1 MAYELPPH
9 FSEDLNHLG
18 ALIRL
23 CDDTRKEETR
33 RDHLLAGMKSSCLL
47 LTELW
52 KAREELANGVDR
64 LDVPSQAATK
74 LATEHRD
81 LFRRIEDLILRD
93 AGIDRITRKIMLG
106 NLRFAGGLSRGDVR
120 EFSGSELVG
129 TLRNL
134 MAEVCERAKVLEGD
148 PEKMRKRLG
157 AVVTFGLPP
166 INIAVSVLHPV
177 FLPVVFK
184 ASSWAGTMASKVI
197 LWL

>member
-1 MAYELPPH
+1 VAFELPPH
-9 FSEDLNHLG
+9 FSQDLNHLG

-23 CDDTRKEETR
+23 CDGTRKEEIR
-33 RDHLLAGMKSSCLL
+33 RDHLRAGMESSCSL

-52 KAREELANGVDR
+52 NARDDLAAGVDR
-64 LDVPSQAATK
+64 LNAGNDAAAK
-74 LATEHRD
+74 LVTEHRD

-93 AGIDRITRKIMLG
+93 AGINGITRKIVLG
-106 NLRFAGGLSRGDVR
+106 NLRFVEGFSQGEVR
-120 EFSGSELVG
+120 EFSGAAVVG
-129 TLRNL
+129 TLGNL
-134 MAEVCERAKVLEGD
+134 MAEVCGRAKELDSD

-166 INIAVSVLHPV
+166 INIAVSVFHPV

-184 ASSWAGTMASKVI
+184 ASSWAGTMASKAI

>member
-1 MAYELPPH
+1 VAYELPPH

-23 CDDTRKEETR
+23 CDNTRKEETR
-33 RDHLLAGMKSSCLL
+33 RDHLRAGMESSCLL

-52 KAREELANGVDR
+52 KARKDLADGVDH
-64 LDVPSQAATK
+64 LDAPSQAATK

-93 AGIDRITRKIMLG
+93 AGIDRITRNIMLG
-106 NLRFAGGLSRGDVR
+106 NLQFAEGLSQGDVR
-120 EFSGSELVG
+120 EFSGAEVVG

-134 MAEVCERAKVLEGD
+134 MAEVCGRAKALDGD

-184 ASSWAGTMASKVI
+184 ASSWAGTMASRVI